1 MPCHFKD
8 NPEGCFTYLALP
20 LFDDPEA
27 DLLAHLEAS
36 NAFIAGALQ
45 RGGAVLVHCYAG
57 QSRSAALV
65 IAHLITSQGLCLMDA
80 WALTRR
86 GRPCAQPNSG
96 FLRQLSAYAKLH
108 ADSGEATPGSSPPSD
123 CEEYQLVLTQ

>member
-1 MPCHFKD
+1 MHRVGEGALLSSRQFVRAPFSHLLPGLLVHFS
-8 NPEGCFTYLALP
+8 
-20 LFDDPEA
+20 A

-96 FLRQLSAYAKLH
+96 A
-108 ADSGEATPGSSPPSD
+108 
-123 CEEYQLVLTQ
+123 